1 MPRRQAISH
10 RQAKRS
16 AQPAAGLDL
25 VLALHRLLAGV
36 GNLLGP
42 KSVRDPRSQMESI
55 FPCWNAS
62 AQSSGITSC
71 STASISSPEARP
83 PAPSPKKGRS

>member
-55 FPCWNAS
+55 FS
-62 AQSSGITSC
+62 HRKLVRRR
-71 STASISSPEARP
+71 RP
-83 PAPSPKKGRS
+83 PKRAALSV